1 MTLLQIKYA
10 LAIADTSSMNKA
22 AERLYI
28 SQPNLTG
35 AIREL
40 EKELGIQIFIRTNR
54 GVLTTSEGADFLASA
69 RQVYQQYELLEEKY
83 SGGAQRRKFAV
94 STQHYSFAIKAFV
107 ETVKKYDT
115 LDFDFAIRETK
126 TMEVIDDVGSLRS
139 EMGILFLSSF
149 NRRLL
154 MKLFSER
161 SLEFTPI
168 IDCRAFAYLWGKH
181 PLAHEKSVSMEQLR
195 EYPCLSFEQGSGS
208 SLFLAEEILADYDY
222 PRTIKVND
230 RATMLNLMVGLNGYT
245 LCSGIIC
252 EELNGSG
259 YNVVP
264 LESGGDAD
272 GVMEVGYITK
282 KHSVLSDIG
291 ETYLSEVRKYL
302 GISAQN
308 DI

>member
-35 AIREL
+35 AVREL

-54 GVLTTSEGADFLASA
+54 GVIPTAEGADFLASA
-69 RQVYQQYELLEEKY
+69 RQVFQQYELLEEKY
-83 SGGAQRRKFAV
+83 SGGAQRRRFAV
-94 STQHYSFAIKAFV
+94 STQHYSFAIKAFS

-115 LDFDFAIRETK
+115 LNFDFAIRETK
-126 TMEVIDDVGSLRS
+126 TMEVIDDVGALRS
-139 EMGILFLSSF
+139 EIGILFLSSF

-154 MKLFSER
+154 MKLFAER

-168 IDCRAFAYLWGKH
+168 IECRAFAYLWGKH
-181 PLAHEKSVSMEQLR
+181 PLANEKSVSMEQLR

-264 LESGGDAD
+264 LEGCGDAEA
-272 GVMEVGYITK
+272 VMEVGYIIK

-291 ETYLSEVRKYL
+291 QTYLAEVKRYL
-302 GISAQN
+302 GLN
-308 DI
+308 